1 MYMGHWPPVQARPFS
16 AGAAQ
21 TPADDLLTR
30 PESGFSQNTAA
41 LAAANRPF
49 NVSGNSATQYSD
61 ANNNNNNAVQQ
72 GNNVQNELWEWSSG
86 AVGSAAPSC
95 SDEPAPTADDDASSA
110 DPDHV
115 AGFTNETGAGDTSG
129 GSSEDPEMHRPSV
142 CNWLNGLDPCVQ
154 LG

>member
-1 MYMGHWPPVQARPFS
+1 MYVGHWPPVQTRPFS
-16 AGAAQ
+16 AGAAL

-30 PESGFSQNTAA
+30 PESGFTAT
-41 LAAANRPF
+41 LTTTNHPF
-49 NVSGNSATQYSD
+49 NFNGNSATQYSD
-61 ANNNNNNAVQQ
+61 ANNNNNNAVQ
-72 GNNVQNELWEWSSG
+72 GNNVQNELWGWSG

-129 GSSEDPEMHRPSV
+129 GSNEDPEMHRLSV
-142 CNWLNGLDPCVQ
+142 CNWLNGLDPCIQ
-154 LG
+154 MG

>member
-1 MYMGHWPPVQARPFS
+1 MYMGHWPPVQTRPFS

-21 TPADDLLTR
+21 TSADDLLTR
-30 PESGFSQNTAA
+30 TESGFCQINTAA
-41 LAAANRPF
+41 LAAANHPF
-49 NVSGNSATQYSD
+49 NLSGHSATQYSD
-61 ANNNNNNAVQQ
+61 ANNNNHN
-72 GNNVQNELWEWSSG
+72 GGYNVQNELWEWSSG
-86 AVGSAAPSC
+86 AVGSAAPSV

-115 AGFTNETGAGDTSG
+115 TGLTNETAGDTSG
-129 GSSEDPEMHRPSV
+129 GSNEDPEMHRPSV